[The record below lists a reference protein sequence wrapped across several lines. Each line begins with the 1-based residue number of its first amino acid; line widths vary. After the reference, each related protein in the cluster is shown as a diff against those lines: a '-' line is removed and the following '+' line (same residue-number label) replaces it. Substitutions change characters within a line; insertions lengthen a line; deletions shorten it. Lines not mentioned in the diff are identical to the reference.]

1 MVLHFFGRI
10 CTFSPVTGFTTV
22 DTPPLLPLPDI
33 PSLEFEPGSSEDNF
47 RLLSSCACFA
57 ILAMLFNAFAEGAR
71 VGRPAVALFVPF
83 ALEVPL
89 PLPLPPPPLVEVVVG
104 VLGDAV
110 AVVLDKRLARPFA
123 PPFRNLLCT
132 CDEDTKRLICEKVRI
147 KLVLQFLLP
156 NFWSL

>member
-1 MVLHFFGRI
+1 
-10 CTFSPVTGFTTV
+10 
-22 DTPPLLPLPDI
+22 
-33 PSLEFEPGSSEDNF
+33 
-47 RLLSSCACFA
+47 
-57 ILAMLFNAFAEGAR
+57 MLFNAFAEGAR
-71 VGRPAVALFVPF
+71 VGSPAVALFVPF
-83 ALEVPL
+83 ALDVPL
-89 PLPLPPPPLVEVVVG
+89 PLPLPPPPLVEDVVG

-132 CDEDTKRLICEKVRI
+132 CDEDTKRLICEKVRN